1 MKVNRYGRAEV
12 LTQNQITLLFTEGFI
27 KPRDRALFGVCLYGA
42 ARINEACTLLTGDVI
57 GRLGVRERLV
67 IRSYNTKGKRDTREI
82 DVHPR
87 LKEYLEEYLESG
99 FNRKKPYL
107 FPGRWGRGHLQ
118 KGSADLILREV
129 CRRLEIEGV
138 STHSFRRT
146 ALTQMS
152 DAGVPLRHIQA
163 ISGHRTLGALER
175 YLGVTEKQKK
185 SAIAALDF

>member
-57 GRLGVRERLV
+57 GIKGVRERLV